1 MTDVLTPPAPVFST
15 ATRTRF
21 WQRRWVQITGT
32 SIVALSIGSAAGAGS
47 VNDKTAAL
55 KVASTKVAE
64 LRGSLGTANGQ
75 VSSLQQQLADAN
87 SAVSQAQKDA
97 ANAVDAAKK
106 QVAAQDASTRAA
118 LKAQGAKLDA
128 RAADL
133 TSQQRSF
140 QRQVSSYNAS
150 AIGEGLYL

>member
-1 MTDVLTPPAPVFST
+1 MSTNGQIGPNRANRATFAFTVRSSRPPRQETIMTDVVTPPAPIYPM
-15 ATRTRF
+15 ATRPRF
-21 WQRRWVQITGT
+21 WQRRWVQITGA

-55 KVASTKVAE
+55 KAASTKVAE

-75 VSSLQQQLADAN
+75 VSSLQQQLSDAN

-118 LKAQGAKLDA
+118 LK
-128 RAADL
+128 
-133 TSQQRSF
+133 
-140 QRQVSSYNAS
+140 
-150 AIGEGLYL
+150 